1 MITLE
6 LTEEQAKTVLIVMGN
21 CAGFKGSRGVFDQV
35 RTKLRVIGPVPD
47 PRIIEHMNTIIVD
60 DSMIESIKTM

>member
-21 CAGFKGSRGVFDQV
+21 CAGFKGSRGVYDMV

-47 PRIIEHMNTIIVD
+47 PRIIEATRTIVVD
-60 DSMIESIKTM
+60 DYMIESIQTM

>member
-1 MITLE
+1 MINLE

-21 CAGFKGSRGVFDQV
+21 MAGFKGSRGVYDMV

-47 PRIIEHMNTIIVD
+47 PRIIEQLGTIIVD
-60 DSMIESIKTM
+60 DSMIESVKTM

>member
-6 LTEEQAKTVLIVMGN
+6 LTEQQAKTVLIVMGS
-21 CAGFKGSRGVFDQV
+21 CAGRKGSRGVYDMI

-47 PRIIEHMNTIIVD
+47 PLIIENMRSIVVED
-60 DSMIESIKTM
+60 GMIESIRTM